1 MTDDRTHDDDEAR
14 NREIITKI
22 MGRTGAV
29 SVNGLADKA
38 YIRVKRTTRVERLL
52 GAEQMKR
59 AGVPAMLAK
68 FEPRMYKGERHQ
80 CVVAR
85 YHDKS
90 EFWVPVTSMM
100 AVFEFID
107 DVEEELTTTW
117 IPKKKL
123 EAGW

>member
-1 MTDDRTHDDDEAR
+1 MSEDEQR
-14 NREIITKI
+14 NRDVITKI
-22 MGRTGAV
+22 MSRTGAQD
-29 SVNGLADKA
+29 VNGLADKA
-38 YIRVKRTTRVERLL
+38 YIRVKKTSKVERLL

-59 AGVPAMLAK
+59 ALVPAMLRG
-68 FEPRMYKGERHQ
+68 FEPRMYEGERKQ

-90 EFWVPVTSMM
+90 EFWVPVTSMH

-107 DVEEELTTTW
+107 DVEEEMTTTW

-123 EAGW
+123 EEGF